1 MNYVTYDGNWGSANN
16 GDIIIFGEEQL
27 NEEQMEML
35 DAGDTVSL
43 FQSLS
48 EEAILNNGM
57 TFYAGEPN

>member
-1 MNYVTYDGNWGSANN
+1 MMYVTYDGNYGSAAN

-35 DAGDTVSL
+35 DAGDTEALFHSL
-43 FQSLS
+43 A

-57 TFYAGEPN
+57 SYYAGEPK